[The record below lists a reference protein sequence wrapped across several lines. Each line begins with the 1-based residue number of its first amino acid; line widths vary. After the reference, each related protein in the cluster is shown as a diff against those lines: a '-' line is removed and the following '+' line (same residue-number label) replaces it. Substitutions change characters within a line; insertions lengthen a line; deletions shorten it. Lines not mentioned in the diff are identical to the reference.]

1 MVQAWQLN
9 GPMLLAGFLPSTSQ
23 RLLSSSQAQVAMIGP
38 GYSSVVRL
46 LAGMCEP
53 PGSIPGSTEKI
64 AQSQ

>member
-9 GPMLLAGFLPSTSQ
+9 GPVLLAGFLPSTS
-23 RLLSSSQAQVAMIGP
+23 RLLISSSQAQVAMIGP

-46 LAGMCEP
+46 PAGMC
-53 PGSIPGSTEKI
+53 SIPGSTEKI